1 MLGMKLVRLIEAHS
15 EALSRGL
22 ADQIQAS
29 ERASDFREISRED
42 LQRRAREV
50 YRDLGEWLL
59 QKTEAE
65 ISKRFKA
72 IAAQRAAEGIR
83 LQHYIWA
90 LMLTR
95 DHLWRFLRQQAYA
108 DNIFELYGE
117 LEVLQLLN
125 QFFDR
130 AIYHAI
136 IGYEQ
141 FAQTTVAK
149 DDWARA
155 RQAAVA
161 IGLISDR
168 NRTALED

>member
-29 ERASDFREISRED
+29 ERSSDFRQLSRED
-42 LQRRAREV
+42 LQRRALEV
-50 YRDLGEWLL
+50 YRNLGEWLL

-65 ISKRFKA
+65 ISNRFRA
-72 IAAQRAAEGIR
+72 IAVQRAAEGIR
-83 LQHYIWA
+83 LEQYVWA
-90 LMLTR
+90 LTLTR

-108 DNIFELYGE
+108 DTIFELYGE
-117 LEVLQLLN
+117 LEVMQLLN

-136 IGYEQ
+136 IGYQESSPS
-141 FAQTTVAK
+141 AAK
-149 DDWARA
+149 DAWSRA
-155 RQAAVA
+155 RQAAIS
-161 IGLISDR
+161 IGLMSH
-168 NRTALED
+168 